1 MCTLSEWS
9 WLTWWT
15 WSKTRTGAYWKIAFF
30 VMYRFS
36 SVIRHNPSSPS
47 SRVFPCYVN
56 VPHLTRWSLTSRET
70 FVRSASFNLENFAV
84 GHLPMLRLVAK
95 RVTEGVGNAG
105 AFTYITRISEPSFN
119 RFPIRGNIIFGPTP
133 SFVLRPS
140 LLLVML
146 QQTDFSISSVA
157 FTGFAT
163 RRKILYSNYLVMIL
177 LLYFDLLLFY
187 CIFCVRMGFLDG
199 FNFQTGSLGWREL
212 IVSIFTHRKP
222 FMDVIHDH
230 GRKIVST
237 VERITIEPESWTI
250 NVQLWS
256 LTMTQ

>member
-1 MCTLSEWS
+1 
-9 WLTWWT
+9 
-15 WSKTRTGAYWKIAFF
+15 
-30 VMYRFS
+30 MYR
-36 SVIRHNPSSPS
+36 IW
-47 SRVFPCYVN
+47 RVD
-56 VPHLTRWSLTSRET
+56 LWRRER
-70 FVRSASFNLENFAV
+70 RSCAQ
-84 GHLPMLRLVAK
+84 LRLIWRISLLDICRCCDWLRK
-95 RVTEGVGNAG
+95 GWQRGVENAG

-157 FTGFAT
+157 FKGFAT
-163 RRKILYSNYLVMIL
+163 RRKILYFNYLIMIL
-177 LLYFDLLLFY
+177 VLYFDLVLFY
-187 CIFCVRMGFLDG
+187 CIFCVHMGFFDG
-199 FNFQTGSLGWREL
+199 FNLETGSLGWLEL
-212 IVSIFTHRKP
+212 IVSIFTYRKP

-250 NVQLWS
+250 NVQSWS